1 MAKGTGHKDSGTASR
16 QKSPGHNAPGF
27 FIFNALPLLY
37 RALTRNF
44 APMNNAEFIVQH
56 RAEDVRRLAFQR
68 PPEGVDLPF
77 CLRQIEGWQT
87 ARTKLPHWANVEGII
102 FPPRLSMEQSS
113 SQETALYK
121 ADIIRRL
128 LPTDEQ
134 RVSLTDL
141 TGGFGVD
148 FSYLAPL
155 FHEAHYVERQE
166 VLCQA
171 ARHNLPLL
179 GLSKAEIHEAEATD
193 ILPSFLHQSLLYL
206 DPARRDDAGRKVVAL
221 ADCTPDVEALHDQL
235 IAMADVVML
244 KLSPMLDI
252 HQTLRLLP
260 SVREV
265 HVVSVENECKELLL
279 VLHAKVETTSDI
291 TYHCV
296 NLGRHTQKSTISSS
310 ETRELNLA
318 KQPLAYLYEP
328 NVSLLKAGMQDVL
341 CQRLGVQKL
350 HPFSHLF
357 TSQEFISD
365 FPGRSFQ
372 VEAFSAFGKKEVGRL
387 LSGLRQANLTVRNF
401 PSSVQD
407 LRRRLKLAE
416 GGDTYLFATT
426 LADGMHVLIKS
437 TKI

>member
-1 MAKGTGHKDSGTASR
+1 
-16 QKSPGHNAPGF
+16 
-27 FIFNALPLLY
+27 
-37 RALTRNF
+37 
-44 APMNNAEFIVQH
+44 MNNAEFILEH
-56 RAEDVRRLAFQR
+56 RTEDVQRLALQR
-68 PPEGVDLPF
+68 PPEGVDLAF
-77 CLRQIEGWQT
+77 CLRQIEGWQK
-87 ARTKLPHWANVEGII
+87 ARTKLPRWAEQEDVI
-102 FPPRLSMEQSS
+102 FPPRLSMEQCS
-113 SQETALYK
+113 SQDTALYK
-121 ADIIRRL
+121 ADVIRRL
-128 LPTDEQ
+128 LPTIEQ
-134 RVSLTDL
+134 RQSMTDL

-148 FSYLAPL
+148 FSFLAPL
-155 FHEAHYVERQE
+155 FAEAHYVERQE

-179 GLSKAEIHEAEATD
+179 GLPKAEVHEAEATD
-193 ILPSFLHQSLLYL
+193 LLPSLPHQSLLYL

-221 ADCTPDVEALHDQL
+221 ADCTPDVEALHDL
-235 IAMADVVML
+235 LVAKADVVML

-279 VLHAKVETTSDI
+279 VLSAKVETPSDI

-296 NLGRHTQKSTISSS
+296 NLGRHTQKTTISSS
-310 ETRELNLA
+310 ESRELNLA
-318 KQPLAYLYEP
+318 MQPLAYLYEP
-328 NVSLLKAGMQDVL
+328 NVSLLKAGVQDVF

-372 VEAFSAFGKKEVGRL
+372 VEAFSGFGKKEVGRL

-401 PSSVQD
+401 PTSVQE

-426 LADGMHVLIKS
+426 LADGVHVLIKC

>member
-1 MAKGTGHKDSGTASR
+1 
-16 QKSPGHNAPGF
+16 
-27 FIFNALPLLY
+27 
-37 RALTRNF
+37 
-44 APMNNAEFIVQH
+44 MNNAEFIVQH
-56 RAEDVRRLAFQR
+56 RRDDVRRLALQR
-68 PPEGVDLPF
+68 APEGVDLTF

-87 ARTKLPHWANVEGII
+87 ARTKLPRWAEQEDVI
-102 FPPRLSMEQSS
+102 FPPRLSMEQCS
-113 SQETALYK
+113 SQDTALYK
-121 ADIIRRL
+121 ADVIRRL
-128 LPTDEQ
+128 LPTIEQ
-134 RVSLTDL
+134 RLSMTDL

-155 FHEAHYVERQE
+155 FGESHYVERQE

-179 GLSKAEIHEAEATD
+179 GLPQAEVHEAEATNL
-193 ILPSFLHQSLLYL
+193 LPSLPHQSLLYL

-221 ADCTPDVEALHDQL
+221 ADCTPDVEALHEL
-235 IAMADVVML
+235 LVAKADVVML

-260 SVREV
+260 SVREM

-279 VLHAKVETTSDI
+279 VLNAKAETPSGI

-296 NLGRHTQKSTISSS
+296 NLGRHSQKTTISSS
-310 ETRELNLA
+310 ESRELILA
-318 KQPLAYLYEP
+318 EQPLTYLYEP

-341 CQRLGVQKL
+341 CQRLGAEKL

-357 TSQEFISD
+357 TSQELIPD
-365 FPGRSFQ
+365 FPGRTFQ
-372 VEAFSAFGKKEVGRL
+372 VEAFSGFGKKEVGRL

-401 PSSVQD
+401 PTSVQE

-416 GGDTYLFATT
+416 GGDTYLFVTT
-426 LADGMHVLIKS
+426 LADGVHVLIKC